1 MAEGSEIFV
10 LDTSEADE
18 QLVRT
23 ELELMYII
31 LSKLMPILRI
41 KDTRTGKPLTIT
53 ELREEAI
60 KTRSSDRFQAE
71 LNRLRA
77 ESEEGGNEDLERGD
91 HR

>member
-1 MAEGSEIFV
+1 MAEEGEIYV

-60 KTRSSDRFQAE
+60 KTRSSDDVQRVLKEFQTQAGANDDE
-71 LNRLRA
+71 N
-77 ESEEGGNEDLERGD
+77 
-91 HR
+91 